1 VEATTLLAEVL
12 SKIQLAETFKKTKDL
27 SCVCETAT
35 VFLPYYE
42 EAQATETP
50 TSDKPP
56 KYRKR
61 GRPRKDIDPLIV
73 IHMISNRAKAAD
85 VAEFL
90 GIHRD
95 TIYASHREAFDE
107 GRKLFREKWSV
118 IGEEIFQNYLKERKL
133 KEELRKKK
141 QKDYRAMYYQKHSK

>member
-1 VEATTLLAEVL
+1 MKSLCHL
-12 SKIQLAETFKKTKDL
+12 SRA
-27 SCVCETAT
+27 CETPT
-35 VFLPYYE
+35 IFRPYYE
-42 EAQATETP
+42 EAQAAETP
-50 TSDKPP
+50 TSDRLPGC
-56 KYRKR
+56 RKR

-73 IHMISNRAKAAD
+73 IHMLSNRAEAAD

-95 TIYASHREAFDE
+95 TIYASHRQAFNE

-118 IGEEIFQNYLKERKL
+118 ISAEMLQNFLKERKM

-141 QKDYRAMYYQKHSK
+141 QKDYRALYYQKHLK